1 MTTPGRISDPA
12 GPNEDRS
19 RRRILY
25 VEDDVDIW
33 QITKHKLRAKYDLVH
48 AATDQEACRLLT
60 DANET
65 FHAVLMDIELKGS
78 LLNGLQLVK
87 LLRGNLPV
95 EGLPEYARGVQSSQV
110 PVIVLSAYV
119 GAYKQEDLIALGAN
133 RALAKPVDFV
143 DLTMTL
149 TEVNLR
155 QARSS
160 MRPPAD

>member
-1 MTTPGRISDPA
+1 MTTPGRISDPT

-25 VEDDVDIW
+25 VEDDADIW

-48 AATDQEACRLLT
+48 AATDQEACRLLS
-60 DANET
+60 DPNEV
-65 FHAVLMDIELKGS
+65 FQAVLMDIELKGS

-87 LLRGNLPV
+87 LLRGNLPL
-95 EGLPEYARGVQSSQV
+95 EGLPEYARGVSASQV